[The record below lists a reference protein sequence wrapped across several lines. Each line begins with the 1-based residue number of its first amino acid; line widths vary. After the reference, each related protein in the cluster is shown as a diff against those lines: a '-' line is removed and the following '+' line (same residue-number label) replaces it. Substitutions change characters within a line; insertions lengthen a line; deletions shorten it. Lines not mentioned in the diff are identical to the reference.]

1 MALRPRASLLAM
13 GRMPT
18 TACEFFRCSSR
29 CFGRILGTP
38 PTEIDMALGKKKRE
52 GKKTIPA
59 SQVTKTRS
67 GAKRRKS
74 DGTQRPQTPATA

>member
-1 MALRPRASLLAM
+1 M

-18 TACEFFRCSSR
+18 TACEFFRCNSR
-29 CFGRILGTP
+29 CLGRILGLA
-38 PTEIDMALGKKKRE
+38 PTEIDMALEKKKRE
-52 GKKTIPA
+52 RKKTIPA

-74 DGTQRPQTPATA
+74 DGAQRLQTPVMP